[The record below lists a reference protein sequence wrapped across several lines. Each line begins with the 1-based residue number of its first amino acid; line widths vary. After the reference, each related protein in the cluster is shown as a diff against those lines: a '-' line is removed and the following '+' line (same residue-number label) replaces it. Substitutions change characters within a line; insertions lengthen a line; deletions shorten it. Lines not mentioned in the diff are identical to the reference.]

1 VTATLLAQ
9 TAYGAVAAPM
19 RTARGSEYAA
29 FETITARLSRAADPD
44 APMTLRAAALHDN
57 RRLWT
62 TLAVDLASPENALP
76 QALRAQLFYLAE
88 FSLLQ
93 SSKALRDPAAIAA
106 LIDIN
111 HTVMRGLDGQ
121 AGEAGGA

>member
-1 VTATLLAQ
+1 MNATSLAQ
-9 TAYGAVAAPM
+9 TAYAAAAPV

-29 FETITARLSRAADPD
+29 FEQITSRLARATDP
-44 APMTLRAAALHDN
+44 ATPMTLRAAALHDN

-62 TLAVDLASPENALP
+62 TLATDIASPDNALP

-93 SSKALRDPAAIAA
+93 SRAALKDPAALAG

-111 HTVMRGLDGQ
+111 RAVMRGLG
-121 AGEAGGA
+121 GEAVPA

>member
-9 TAYGAVAAPM
+9 SAYGAVSAPV

-29 FETITARLSRAADPD
+29 FEAITARLVRAAEDN

-62 TLAVDLASPENALP
+62 TLATDVAAAENGLP
-76 QALRAQLFYLAE
+76 QPLRAQLFYLAE

-93 SSKALRDPAAIAA
+93 SGAALRDRSAFAA
-106 LIDIN
+106 LIEVN
-111 HTVMRGLDGQ
+111 RAVMRGLNGD
-121 AGEAGGA
+121 AGPV